1 MSLFHLLSNLQLAWF
16 LCLAGAILD
25 IVGMGNLPLG
35 IFSGKNI
42 LYLLEPSKL
51 MSFLTISNETPP
63 APRPK
68 LRALGW
74 EK

>member
-1 MSLFHLLSNLQLAWF
+1 MKTASNSAYAGSMSNLQLASF

-25 IVGMGNLPLG
+25 IVGMGNAPLG

-42 LYLLEPSKL
+42 LCLLEPSKL

-63 APRPK
+63 PP
-68 LRALGW
+68 LNS
-74 EK
+74 EP